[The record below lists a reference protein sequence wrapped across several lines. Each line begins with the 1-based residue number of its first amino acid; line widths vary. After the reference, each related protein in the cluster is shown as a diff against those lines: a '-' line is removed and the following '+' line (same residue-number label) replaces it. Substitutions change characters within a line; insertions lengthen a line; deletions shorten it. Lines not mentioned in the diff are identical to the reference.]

1 MRTALL
7 VLNWLAIFLSNL
19 GAADFRLATFSADVT
34 VPVGHGM
41 MGGSWKATK
50 VADPLFARGIVLT
63 SVSDPGAFPPVVYV
77 AVDWCEIRNDA
88 LERWQHVLAE
98 GAGTDPARVM
108 VSAIHQ
114 HEAPV
119 VDLEAERILRA
130 HGAAGSVCDLEFHEQ
145 AVQRVAAAVRAALPK
160 ARRVTH
166 IGTGQARVEKVASNR
181 RFVMPGG
188 LIRFDRMSRSR
199 DVAALAADEGL
210 IDPWLKTLSFWD
222 GETPVAAI
230 SAYAV
235 HPMSYYGT
243 GEISADFP
251 GMARKQREGDLPGV
265 LQMYVSGASGNVT
278 AGKYNDGSRGN
289 RAVLAGRLHAAM
301 KTAWETTARHPL
313 ESVTLRRA
321 ELRLQPREGAG
332 WSEADLTVKLRSGK
346 PFEQCLAAMGLSWR
360 KRIERPISVPALH
373 LGPAVLLVI
382 PGEAYVEYQLFAQE
396 QRPDLFVMTAGYGEG
411 APGYIPTEQHI
422 REKDS
427 NLGDWCWIAPGA
439 EEKLKAAIREAV
451 KK

>member
-7 VLNWLAIFLSNL
+7 ALNWLAIFLSSL
-19 GAADFRLATFSADVT
+19 GAAEFRLATFSADVT

-41 MGGSWKATK
+41 MGGSWKATN
-50 VADPLFARGIVLT
+50 VADPLFARGIVLMNP
-63 SVSDPGAFPPVVYV
+63 SDPAFSPVVYV

-88 LERWQHVLAE
+88 LERWQAVLAE
-98 GAGTDPARVM
+98 AAGTQPARVM

-130 HGAAGSVCDLEFHEQ
+130 HGSAGSICDLEFHEQ
-145 AVQRVAAAVRAALPK
+145 AVQRVAAAVRAALPQG
-160 ARRVTH
+160 RRVTH

-188 LIRFDRMSRSR
+188 LIRFDRMSRCR
-199 DVAALAADEGL
+199 DVAALAAEEGL

-222 GETPVAAI
+222 GETAIAAI

-251 GMARKQREGDLPGV
+251 GLARAQREAEMPGV
-265 LQMYVSGASGNVT
+265 HQMYISGASGNVT
-278 AGKYNDGSRGN
+278 AGKYNDGSREN
-289 RAVLAGRLHAAM
+289 RVVLAGRLHAAM
-301 KTAWETTARHPL
+301 KTAWEKTVRHPL
-313 ESVTLRRA
+313 GNVTLRSA
-321 ELRLQPREGAG
+321 DLRLKAREGPG
-332 WSEADLTVKLRSGK
+332 WSEADLTGKLRTGK

-360 KRIERPISVPALH
+360 KRVERPIQVPALH
-373 LGPAVLLVI
+373 LGPAVLVVV
-382 PGEAYVEYQLFAQE
+382 PGEAYVEYQLFAQQ
-396 QRPDLFVMTAGYGEG
+396 QRPDLFVVTAGYGEG
-411 APGYIPTEQHI
+411 APGYIPTEEHI
-422 REKDS
+422 RENDT
-427 NLGDWCWIAPGA
+427 NLGDWCWVAPGA
-439 EEKLKAAIREAV
+439 EERLKAAIREVV